1 MTYKSGSYYKN
12 KDSEIEYEHNTEHFV
27 SCDNDN
33 KFDPKRVGIITAS
46 NLHKIITITED
57 KITKT
62 AETYL
67 KTLVSQTMLVEDKD
81 IVKYQC
87 WDKGKS
93 FPMKR
98 GNDMEPE
105 AIKYIGENLIP
116 DLGIVTDGR
125 GDIRKAESG
134 IVFGA
139 TPDAYIFDNGEP
151 AGLLEVKC
159 PDSITLHIDR
169 MISGVPKEYY
179 WQCIGQLI
187 VEESAN
193 YVLFV
198 SYHPHIKVDHRTISH
213 YIVRSEVQKDIDK
226 AINAIRLG
234 NIYINKL
241 KDDIINFST
250 QEI

>member
-12 KDSEIEYEHNTEHFV
+12 KDSGIEYEHNTEHFV

-67 KTLVSQTMLVEDKD
+67 KTIVAQTMLVEDKD

-93 FPMKR
+93 LPMKR

-105 AIKYIGENLIP
+105 AIEYIGKNLIP
-116 DLGIVTDGR
+116 DHKIEV
-125 GDIRKAESG
+125 DIDRNIIKKPELQ
-134 IVFGA
+134 FGA
-139 TPDAYIFDNGEP
+139 TPDGNILKDGELQ
-151 AGLLEVKC
+151 GLLEVKC

-187 VEESAN
+187 VEELAN

-198 SYHPHIKVDHRTISH
+198 SYHPHIKSDHRTISH

-250 QEI
+250 